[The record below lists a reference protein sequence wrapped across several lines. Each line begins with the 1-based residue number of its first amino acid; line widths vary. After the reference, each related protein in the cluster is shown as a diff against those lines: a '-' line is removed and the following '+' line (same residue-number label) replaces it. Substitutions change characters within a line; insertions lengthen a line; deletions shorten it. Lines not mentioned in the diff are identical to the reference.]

1 MYIKYSTPIIILSL
15 VLIFISC
22 ESDEYK
28 VPEANTEFRN
38 DCIKRSLG
46 PNVSGLDIEFAY
58 AMALGYDRGK
68 ILSAEV
74 TASIPGEAYTYLEHR
89 SFHTSNSGSDI
100 GIVIAEPSVTS
111 GNTTRITFTKDTCAT
126 TLRYFYRIPESAKG
140 KSVSF
145 TFSATAS
152 TGENVSY
159 EMGPYQI
166 AKMDMK
172 RDIVLS
178 NDNKCYFS
186 IADMEVY
193 DETEALS
200 RTDKIDL
207 VYLYRSIQGIAF
219 NHALV
224 SPNANAEFLQGKII
238 PPGINSTTLIQKT
251 YGLRDRHLARLQF
264 SEYVDDK
271 DFETLNISDA
281 PNYSIDLRAEYGIWT
296 QTADN
301 KYRAYIYV
309 NSVNNNARTMTI
321 SIKRYP
327 MSN

>member
-1 MYIKYSTPIIILSL
+1 MYIKYRTPIIILSL
-15 VLIFISC
+15 ILIFISC

-28 VPEANTEFRN
+28 VPEANTAFRN
-38 DCIKRSLG
+38 DCIKRTLG
-46 PNVSGLDIEFAY
+46 PNVVGLDIEFAY

-68 ILSAEV
+68 ILSAEA
-74 TASIPGEAYTYLEHR
+74 TASIPGEADTYLEHH
-89 SFHTSNSGSDI
+89 SFHTNNSGNDI
-100 GIVIAEPSVTS
+100 GVVIAEPSVTS
-111 GNTTRITFTKDTCAT
+111 GNTTRITFTKDTCAA
-126 TLRYFYRIPESAKG
+126 TLRYFYKIPESARG

-145 TFSATAS
+145 TFSSTAS
-152 TGENVSY
+152 TGESVSY

-172 RDIVLS
+172 REIVLS

-186 IADMEVY
+186 IADMEIY
-193 DETEALS
+193 NETEALS
-200 RTDKIDL
+200 RADKIDL
-207 VYLYRSIQGIAF
+207 VYLYKSIPGITF

-238 PPGINSTTLIQKT
+238 PSGINSSTLIQKT

-264 SEYVDDK
+264 GEYVDDK

-281 PNYSIDLRAEYGIWT
+281 PNYSIDLRAEYGIWV

-321 SIKRYP
+321 SIKRYL
-327 MSN
+327 M

>member
-1 MYIKYSTPIIILSL
+1 MCVKYKISIIILSL
-15 VLIFISC
+15 SLILISC
-22 ESDEYK
+22 ESNEYT
-28 VPEANTEFRN
+28 VPEANAEFQN
-38 DCIKRSLG
+38 DCIKRSIG
-46 PNVSGLDIEFAY
+46 PNVIGLDLEFAY

-68 ILSAEV
+68 ILTAEV
-74 TASIPGEAYTYLEHR
+74 EASIAGEEGTFLEHR
-89 SFHTSNSGSDI
+89 TYHTNQGGSDI
-100 GIVIAEPSVTS
+100 GVIIAEPSI
-111 GNTTRITFTKDTCAT
+111 TTDNITKITFTKDTCAA
-126 TLRYFYRIPESAKG
+126 TLRYYYKIPESARG

-145 TFSATAS
+145 TFSSTAS
-152 TGENVSY
+152 TGESVSY
-159 EMGPYQI
+159 QMGPYQVT
-166 AKMDMK
+166 KMDMK

-193 DETEALS
+193 DETEISS

-207 VYLYRSIQGIAF
+207 VYLYRSLPGISF
-219 NHALV
+219 NHALI
-224 SPNANAEFLQGKII
+224 SPDANAEFLQGKVI
-238 PPGINSTTLIQKT
+238 PSGINNSTLIQKT

-264 SEYVDDK
+264 GEYIDDK

-327 MSN
+327 M

>member
-1 MYIKYSTPIIILSL
+1 MYIKCRISIIILSL

-22 ESDEYK
+22 ESDDYT

-38 DCIKRSLG
+38 DCIKRTLG
-46 PNVSGLDIEFAY
+46 PNVIGLDIEFAY

-74 TASIPGEAYTYLEHR
+74 KASIPGEDGTYLEHR
-89 SFHTSNSGSDI
+89 SFHTDNGGNDI

-111 GNTTRITFTKDTCAT
+111 ENTTRITFTKDTCAA
-126 TLRYFYRIPESAKG
+126 TLRYYYKIPEIARG

-145 TFSATAS
+145 TFSSTAS
-152 TGENVSY
+152 TGESVSY
-159 EMGPYQI
+159 QMGPYQI

-207 VYLYRSIQGIAF
+207 VYLYRSIPGISF
-219 NHALV
+219 NHALI
-224 SPNANAEFLQGKII
+224 SPDANAEFLQGKVI
-238 PPGINSTTLIQKT
+238 PSGINNSTLIQKT

-264 SEYVDDK
+264 GEYIDDK

-296 QTADN
+296 QTVDN

-327 MSN
+327 M